1 KPFKMVESHFNKYKE
16 DKLRVLLA
24 LKIKELIQP
33 QVHSAKETTISA
45 WFEEKLMLV
54 EAYEAGHILD
64 EEQLLFIVDTDLMA
78 NLLSCDSDV
87 LSKVP
92 YFDTY
97 LNDMIN
103 QDVLEMS
110 YSEQT
115 HIDDFLDTEITSD
128 SNIILYSY
136 YLQESQDSSIQDTNS
151 STPNYLL
158 VLSLVE

>member
-24 LKIKELIQP
+24 LKTKELIQP
-33 QVHSAKETTISA
+33 QVHSAKEAKIFA

-64 EEQLLFIVDTDLMA
+64 EEQLLFIVDPDLMA

-115 HIDDFLDTEITSD
+115 HIDDFPDTEITSD

-136 YLQESQDSSIQDTNS
+136 YLQESQDSGIQDTNS